1 MRVGS
6 DFNGNPA
13 TMHERWGLGYNQWEV
28 VLRMRDRYPLVTNP
42 GAHPLTYQF
51 SKSSN
56 SLFWYITIV
65 LKKKIKVKEL
75 AKECQLFDSSF
86 MKTINS
92 LRFFKQLELT
102 IL

>member
-1 MRVGS
+1 LEFRHERLVETGLEGTLDLALMRIGS

-13 TMHERWGLGYNQWEV
+13 TMHERWGLGCNQWEV

-51 SKSSN
+51 SKLSN

-65 LKKKIKVKEL
+65 LQKKLK
-75 AKECQLFDSSF
+75 SR
-86 MKTINS
+86 N
-92 LRFFKQLELT
+92 
-102 IL
+102 